1 MSTVNYRL
9 HVQQFN
15 IPQSAPIMHV
25 DLNGCNVHFAEFNRR
40 GANSAVG
47 PLYSQF
53 RIYYISGLYLG
64 LQAVYEENN
73 VLS

>member
-1 MSTVNYRL
+1 
-9 HVQQFN
+9 
-15 IPQSAPIMHV
+15 MHV